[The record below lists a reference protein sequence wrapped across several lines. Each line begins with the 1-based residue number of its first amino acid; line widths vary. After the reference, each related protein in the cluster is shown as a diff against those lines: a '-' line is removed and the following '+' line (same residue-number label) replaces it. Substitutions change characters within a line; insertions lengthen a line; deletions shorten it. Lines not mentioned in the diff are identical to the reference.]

1 MQQILAIA
9 VILLIF
15 IVILIIMAVNQ
26 LKMAGISVKNFWEFI
41 DANEKLDQLYE
52 FAKRYDKMSP
62 QEQIIYLSEAEK
74 MFDAFDKIPETV
86 WEDEHDKYSAVLDTY
101 KDIKVMRWNEAQEYS
116 LSKAKK
122 VKPKNMRLQE

>member
-9 VILLIF
+9 VILIMF

-26 LKMAGISVKNFWEFI
+26 LKMAGISVKNFWQFI

-101 KDIKVMRWNEAQEYS
+101 KDIKVMRWNEAQEYA
-116 LSKAKK
+116 LSKSKK
-122 VKPKNMRLQE
+122 IKPKNMRLQE